1 LESQGYQFEGAEA
14 SFQLLL
20 RRSQPGYAA
29 PFALVDFTVM
39 SQHREAAHPVAEATV
54 KVKVGTELFHTA
66 ADGNGPVN
74 ALDAAVRKALLS
86 FYPSLAAISL
96 QDYKVRV
103 IEGSHGTSAKVR
115 VFIESEAGGQEW
127 TTVGSSE
134 NIIEASC
141 RALVDSLEF
150 FLWKAGDAVA
160 EGARATA
167 KG

>member
-1 LESQGYQFEGAEA
+1 
-14 SFQLLL
+14 
-20 RRSQPGYAA
+20 
-29 PFALVDFTVM
+29 
-39 SQHREAAHPVAEATV
+39 
-54 KVKVGTELFHTA
+54 
-66 ADGNGPVN
+66 
-74 ALDAAVRKALLS
+74 RKALLS